1 MTSAIFSSNCW
12 FEGKL
17 QPATVVF
24 SNGTIT
30 AVYKEKKTS
39 EENFTDAGDDI
50 LMPGLI
56 DAHVHV
62 NEPGRTEWE
71 GFDTATMAAAAGG
84 ITTIVDMPLN
94 AKPVTTTQAGIIA
107 KLLASEGKLNVNVG
121 FYGGIVPGN
130 LHQLQWLIRGG
141 VLGIKAFLT
150 HSGIDEFPNVNES
163 ELMAGLKIIKDQ
175 VPLLVHCELSD
186 NEHADQLK
194 KHPRSYRAW
203 LESRPRSWENDA
215 VELMIRLCMIYR
227 SAIHIVHVS
236 SAECLPMIARA
247 KEQGLKFTAETCPHY
262 LLFNA
267 EDIPDGNTLFK
278 AAPPIREKENNEQ
291 LIAALNAGVLDL
303 LGSDHSPAT
312 PDIKELESGNLEKAW
327 GGIAGLQFLLTASW
341 TALRNT
347 MSVEQFIPLLT
358 EGPAEMLRIADQKGK
373 IAVGYDADLVI
384 WSPGESAVIKT
395 EDIFY
400 KHKISPYVSR
410 QLFGKVKQT
419 IVNGETVF
427 HKDSIIQ
434 KNKGKWVLRK

>member
-1 MTSAIFSSNCW
+1 
-12 FEGKL
+12 
-17 QPATVVF
+17 VVF

-94 AKPVTTTQAGIIA
+94 ASPVTTTVAA
-107 KLLASEGKLNVNVG
+107 FEKKLEATKGKLHVNCG
-121 FYGGIVPGN
+121 FYGGIIPGN
-130 LHQLQWLIRGG
+130 ENELNGLIEKG

-150 HSGIDEFPNVNES
+150 HSGIDEFPNVE
-163 ELMAGLKIIKDQ
+163 EEDLVEGLRIISNR
-175 VPLLVHCELSD
+175 VPLLAHCELSD
-186 NEHADQLK
+186 NEHRHHLHL
-194 KHPRSYRAW
+194 HPESYQAY
-203 LESRPRSWENDA
+203 LLSRPKAWENEA
-215 VELMIRLCMIYR
+215 VKLMIKLCR
-227 SAIHIVHVS
+227 GSGSAVHIVHVS
-236 SAECLPMIARA
+236 SAEALAFIREA
-247 KEQGLKFTAETCPHY
+247 KQEGLLLTAETCPHY
-262 LLFNA
+262 IFFNS
-267 EDIPDGNTLFK
+267 EEIPDGSTLFK
-278 AAPPIREKENNEQ
+278 AAPPVRDKSNNEQ
-291 LIAALNAGVLDL
+291 LKAALSTGVLDL
-303 LGSDHSPAT
+303 LGSDHSPA
-312 PDIKELESGNLEKAW
+312 PPSIKELESGNLEKAW